1 MSKELSGDDVRVL
14 PDKLEVTGV
23 VSGSHAGP
31 GRTAQALVRARGHMT
46 HQVDLHI
53 VKQTFDKGSL

>member
-1 MSKELSGDDVRVL
+1 MSEELPGDDVRVL
-14 PDKLEVTGV
+14 PDKPEVAGV

-31 GRTAQALVRARGHMT
+31 GRAAQALVRARGHVT
-46 HQVDLHI
+46 HQIDLQI